1 MRVLL
6 FILLFSNLS
15 FSQDSLRVTFGK
27 VTKEA
32 LSEAS
37 HPLEKDASAAVIY
50 QYQKVYFYTFFNRIE
65 LVTEYFQ
72 RLKIY
77 KKEGFD
83 YATKKIPLKKYS
95 GVSENI
101 TSVKG
106 VTMFLEND
114 SIVSSEL
121 KFENLFKEH
130 VTANIDLF
138 SLTFPNVKEGVIL
151 DLSFTI
157 RSPMPFV
164 INDIE
169 HQFDIPIDRFEADVI
184 IPESYVFRAFTKG
197 FKKIHY
203 NVYNKKGS
211 QFYEIT
217 ALNTPSLKDE
227 GFVNNIENYRSA
239 TVFDI
244 VETKSPLP
252 KMKFS
257 KTWED
262 LVKTL
267 YKSDYFSDEIKKTS
281 YFSSDLKKLMENDLD
296 SLSRVYQ
303 IFDFVKS
310 EIKWNGK
317 NSSGTID
324 GLSKAYK
331 NKLGNAGEVNMI
343 LTAMLRKAGFDSN
356 PVLLSTRKN
365 GVPVFPSLSG
375 FNYVIS
381 AVTVGGKELL
391 LDATDKF
398 LPPGMLN
405 EVALNW
411 NGKLIRKDGTY
422 KEINL
427 FPDEPSVK
435 STKLVG
441 EMDESGNFKG
451 TIEKQTDRYIA
462 HSLRILTD
470 AMQHGDYIPMIESAL
485 KADIDNY
492 KNENLEQVDLPFK
505 ESFEFFTD
513 NPSDIIDGK
522 IYFNPMLFYAREE
535 IPFVAD
541 KREFPID
548 FSFPFNESYTIDV
561 KLPAGYRIDFTP
573 KNVTYILPDGLG
585 KYEFKIVVTENSIR
599 LTTDM
604 EINSA
609 IVAASYY
616 SIFKDFFK
624 KVYLK
629 ENEKVIISK
638 DKT

>member
-1 MRVLL
+1 LRLL
-6 FILLFSNLS
+6 IFILLFSDLS

-27 VTKEA
+27 VTKETLA
-32 LSEAS
+32 ESFHPIENDVAAS
-37 HPLEKDASAAVIY
+37 VIY
-50 QYQKVYFYTFFNRIE
+50 QYQKVYFYTLFNRSE
-65 LVTEYFQ
+65 LVTNYFQ

-77 KKEGFD
+77 KKEGFE
-83 YATKKIPLKKYS
+83 YATKKIPLIKYPGAS
-95 GVSENI
+95 DNI
-101 TSVKG
+101 TSVRG
-106 VTMFLEND
+106 VTMSLEND
-114 SIVSSEL
+114 SIVSNEL
-121 KFENLFKEH
+121 KAENFFKEN
-130 VTANIDLF
+130 VSSNIDMF
-138 SLTFPNVKEGVIL
+138 SLTFPNVKEGVVL

-157 RSPMPFV
+157 RSPMPLV
-164 INDIE
+164 INDIV
-169 HQFDIPIDRFEADVI
+169 HQLDIPIDRFEADVI

-197 FKKIHY
+197 FEKIHY
-203 NVYNKKGS
+203 NVYNKNGS
-211 QFYEIT
+211 QVYEIT
-217 ALNTPSLKDE
+217 ALDVPSLKE
-227 GFVNNIENYRSA
+227 EKFVNNIENYRSA

-244 VETKSPLP
+244 VETRSPLP

-262 LVKTL
+262 LVKTT
-267 YKSDYFSDEIKKTS
+267 YKSDYFGDEIKKTA
-281 YFSSDLKKLMENDLD
+281 YFSSDLKKLMEENSD
-296 SLSRVYQ
+296 SLNRVYK
-303 IFDFVKS
+303 IFEFVKNK
-310 EIKWNGK
+310 IKWNDK

-331 NKLGNAGEVNMI
+331 NKIGNAAEINMI

-356 PVLLSTRKN
+356 PVLLSTRGN

-381 AVTVGGKELL
+381 AVTVEGKELL

-405 EVALNW
+405 EEALNW
-411 NGKLIRKDGTY
+411 NGKLIRTDGTY

-427 FPDEPSVK
+427 FPEESSLK

-441 EMDESGNFKG
+441 EMDELGNFKG

-462 HSLRILTD
+462 HLLRTLSE

-485 KADIDNY
+485 KAEIDNY

-513 NPSDIIDGK
+513 NPSDLIGGK
-522 IYFNPMLFYAREE
+522 IYFNPMLFYVREE
-535 IPFVAD
+535 IPFTAD

-548 FSFPFNESYTIDV
+548 FSFPFNESYTIDI
-561 KLPAGYRIDFTP
+561 KFPAGYRIDFVP
-573 KNVTYILPDGLG
+573 KNVTYKLPDGLG

-599 LTTDM
+599 LTSDM

-616 SIFKDFFK
+616 LIFKDFFK

-638 DKT
+638 NKT